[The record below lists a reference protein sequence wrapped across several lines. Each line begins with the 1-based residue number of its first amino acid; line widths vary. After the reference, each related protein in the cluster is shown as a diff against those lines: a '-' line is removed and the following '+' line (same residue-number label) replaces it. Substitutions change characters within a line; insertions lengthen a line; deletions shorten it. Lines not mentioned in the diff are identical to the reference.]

1 MVNKIKLSGDNIV
14 VLPDGTEIEIS
25 EGPAIQN
32 MTNAYLDK
40 VPEKRPY
47 VVTVK
52 RPSGHLVSLNA
63 VGIQTNL
70 KRLDGDMLIKYKK
83 PVELFED
90 PFFSELDLSNFRF
103 IVSETGEVVGNLVK
117 YGGKKSLASE

>member
-40 VPEKRPY
+40 VPKKRPY

>member
-1 MVNKIKLSGDNIV
+1 MANKIKLSGNNIV

-25 EGPAIQN
+25 EGSAIPDRSN
-32 MTNAYLDK
+32 NYLDK
-40 VPEKRPY
+40 IPDKRPY

-70 KRLDGDMLIKYKK
+70 KQLDGDMLIKYKK
-83 PVELFED
+83 PVDLLED
-90 PFFSELDLSNFRF
+90 PFFSELDFSDFRF
-103 IVSETGEVVGNLVK
+103 ILSDTGEVVGSLVK

>member
-1 MVNKIKLSGDNIV
+1 MVNKIKLSGDIIV

-32 MTNAYLDK
+32 MTNSYLDK

-117 YGGKKSLASE
+117 YGGKKRLASD